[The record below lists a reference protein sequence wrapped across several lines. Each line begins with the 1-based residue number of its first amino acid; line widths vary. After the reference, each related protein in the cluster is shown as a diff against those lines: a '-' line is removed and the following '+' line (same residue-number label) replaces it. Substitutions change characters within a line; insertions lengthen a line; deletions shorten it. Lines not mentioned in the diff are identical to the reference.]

1 MISLQQLELAIN
13 RARAVSPSR
22 GADAQLDPEVSL
34 LAELYG
40 QMIYYRLTTLALSAL
55 SKRELEAW
63 QRWSLA
69 LSQQTQTHL
78 TLGVKREVS
87 LELTPCF
94 G

>member
-1 MISLQQLELAIN
+1 MISLQQLELVIN

-69 LSQQTQTHL
+69 PSQQTQTPPYP
-78 TLGVKREVS
+78 GS
-87 LELTPCF
+87 QA
-94 G
+94 